1 MGGRRTPPA
10 HVAPCDPM
18 YVHLQ
23 AAAGD
28 YAETCLLPGDPNRAR
43 RIAEEFLQD
52 VVQVNTERG
61 LLGYTGTYDGR
72 PVSVQTTGMGGPSAA
87 IVVEELIGLGVK
99 RLLRVGKCGGLQPD
113 MVLGELVVALSA
125 VPADGVSREYVGAD
139 AYAPTASWRVV
150 ESAVRA
156 AAELE
161 LPVRVGPIASTNT
174 FTTHDPDPERERRWA
189 ARGCLAVEMEAAA
202 IFTIAAVHDV
212 EAGCLLTVADVN
224 EAEFVRISE
233 AESEAAVERLIRLGL
248 ATAARL

>member
-1 MGGRRTPPA
+1 MF
-10 HVAPCDPM
+10 
-18 YVHLQ
+18 VHLH
-23 AAAGD
+23 AAPGD

-43 RIAEEFLQD
+43 RIAEEFLGD
-52 VVQVNTERG
+52 VVQVNAERG

-72 PVSVQTTGMGGPSAA
+72 RVSVQTTGMGGPSAA

-113 MVLGELVVALSA
+113 MALGELVVALSA

-139 AYAPTASWRVV
+139 AYAPTSSWRVV

-156 AAELE
+156 AAELA
-161 LPVRVGPIASTNT
+161 LPIRVGPIVSTNT

-202 IFTIAAVHDV
+202 IFTIAAVRNV
-212 EAGCLLTVADVN
+212 EAGCLLTVADVSGA

-233 AESEAAVERLIRLGL
+233 AESKAAVERLIRLAL
-248 ATAARL
+248 ATAVRL